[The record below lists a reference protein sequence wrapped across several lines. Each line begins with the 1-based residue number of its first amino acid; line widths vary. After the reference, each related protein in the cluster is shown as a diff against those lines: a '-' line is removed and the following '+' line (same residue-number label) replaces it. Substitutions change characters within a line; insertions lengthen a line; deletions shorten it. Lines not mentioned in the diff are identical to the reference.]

1 MRLSALFAC
10 VLVSPAFAAE
20 PLAKLAPG
28 SVPRPYGW
36 RPVPSPD
43 GDTLAVRV
51 TVGFDLVNLKTG
63 KVVTLRDDT
72 KKRILP
78 ERTTRDGGDTA
89 LAFMPGGKTVI
100 TANHDT
106 DVSVWD
112 AATGKH
118 LRDVA
123 MPSRDNPRAIGK
135 LDKFHYATTAVGSA
149 AKKGV
154 LLFGSGAH
162 VLAADDTFTELDG
175 FYLKGALSQWSTDG
189 RWIGAYETQASVE
202 HFFAVGDVRN
212 PTKCYGEAVEYNQY
226 IRAVRPSDDG
236 KFMGVIYV
244 STVAK
249 DNGVRLWTMAGK
261 AVPLTG
267 ATEVFGDATAVG
279 FSADSKR
286 LFSTT
291 GKVIAAW
298 DTATGKRLPDVKLP
312 VADGTVTFDVPRDR
326 ALVTT
331 KDGVWAVELR

>member
-1 MRLSALFAC
+1 MRLPALLAF

-28 SVPRPYGW
+28 SVPRACAWP
-36 RPVPSPD
+36 PVPSAD
-43 GDTLAVRV
+43 GETLAVRV
-51 TVGFDLVNLKTG
+51 TVGFDLVNLTTG

-72 KKRILP
+72 KKLILP
-78 ERTTRDGGDTA
+78 ERTTRDTGDTSF
-89 LAFMPGGKTVI
+89 AFMPGGKTVV

-118 LRDVA
+118 LRDVP
-123 MPSRDNPRAIGK
+123 MPSRDNPTAIGK
-135 LDKFHYATTAVGSA
+135 LDKFHVAQTAVGSA

-162 VLAADDTFTELDG
+162 VLAADDTIAELDD

-189 RWIGAYETQASVE
+189 RWVGAYETQASVE

-212 PTKCYGEAVEYNQY
+212 PAKCYGGAVEYNQY

-236 KFMGVIYV
+236 KFMGVVYV

-261 AVPLTG
+261 AVPLAD
-267 ATEVFGDATAVG
+267 ATEMFGNAAAVG

-286 LFSTT
+286 LFSTA

-312 VADGTVTFDVPRDR
+312 AADGTVTFDVPRDR

-331 KDGVWAVELR
+331 KDGVWAVDLK